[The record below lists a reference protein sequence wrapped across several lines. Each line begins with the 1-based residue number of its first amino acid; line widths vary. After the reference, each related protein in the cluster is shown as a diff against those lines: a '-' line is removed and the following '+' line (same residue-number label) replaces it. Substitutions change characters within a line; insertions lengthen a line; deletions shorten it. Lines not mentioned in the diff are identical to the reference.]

1 MKIKSPYLIKPHTKV
16 RLAKISSSDTG
27 DFKSEE
33 AAKASSSIT
42 APPSTD
48 LQDVFYASQAKALLI
63 VLQGM
68 DTAGK
73 DGTISHIFSGINPQG
88 CDVAQFKVPTPLE
101 ARHDFLWRVHAQVP
115 PRGMIGIFNRS
126 HYEDVLSPRV
136 HKLISSEVADRR
148 LEDIN
153 EFESFLADNDVLI
166 LKFYLHISQ
175 DEQTRRLQAR
185 IDDKRKALEALRC
198 RHPRAPVLA
207 PLHRRLQRHPLRHQ
221 PQARS
226 LVRHPLRQ
234 QVVPQHRHLHDHRR
248 PHAEPQTQIPATH
261 RRRLRHQAL
270 AEPTQSSPAAKP
282 HTLLTV
288 IITTAAAATAIPNPC
303 RRVGRSCSVHAASR
317 IVDAG

>member
-27 DFKSEE
+27 DYKSEE
-33 AAKASSSIT
+33 AAKAVLVKHRDQL
-42 APPSTD
+42 AN

-101 ARHDFLWRVHAQVP
+101 ARHDFLWRVHAKVP
-115 PRGMIGIFNRS
+115 SRGMIGIFNRS

-136 HKLISSEVADRR
+136 HKLITPNTVDKR

-166 LKFYLHISQ
+166 LKFYLHISHA
-175 DEQTRRLQAR
+175 EQTRRLQAR
-185 IDDKRKALEALRC
+185 LDNKNKHWKLSDADIKERKFWPDYIDAYNDILSTTSRKY
-198 RHPRAPVLA
+198 APWFVIPSDNKWYRNIAISTIIFDLM
-207 PLHRRLQRHPLRHQ
+207 Q
-221 PQARS
+221 S
-226 LVRHPLRQ
+226 LNLKYPK
-234 QVVPQHRHLHDHRR
+234 
-248 PHAEPQTQIPATH
+248 
-261 RRRLRHQAL
+261 
-270 AEPTQSSPAAKP
+270 PT
-282 HTLLTV
+282 
-288 IITTAAAATAIPNPC
+288 
-303 RRVGRSCSVHAASR
+303 
-317 IVDAG
+317 VDASAIKL